1 MIRLYGCAEGP
12 PSRKGVSHSEPRTV
26 AHSRRLK
33 SPPPQAAM
41 NRTHSRRP
49 PRPASRYLQPG
60 PAGTASF
67 QTRSRIG
74 REGPHPS
81 NAAIHRRR
89 EEPPNRGGARRNP
102 DSERSGRRAGCHPP
116 GYGRSWCS
124 HGMAPRSPIPPMPGT
139 PFLRT
144 RAISVAIP
152 GQGKPDPEKTAGTLG
167 QGKPDPGKDRRDSR
181 TGQTGSGKSRRDSRT
196 RQTGSGEEP
205 PGLPGKANRYRGR
218 APGHPGSHFRAPENG
233 LIRKT
238 RRSRRQTESSTTRP
252 SVFLK
257 TENSPRLRR
266 EGHIAT
272 GRASAPCRPS
282 RRCRRQA
289 HLRDIY

>member
-167 QGKPDPGKDRRDSR
+167 QGKPVPGKSARASR
-181 TGQTGSGKSRRDSRT
+181 QPFPGTGERVDQENPALQATNRIIHDAPLRLPENRKLPPA
-196 RQTGSGEEP
+196 P
-205 PGLPGKANRYRGR
+205 PG
-218 APGHPGSHFRAPENG
+218 GSHRHRPGE
-233 LIRKT
+233 
-238 RRSRRQTESSTTRP
+238 RSLPT
-252 SVFLK
+252 
-257 TENSPRLRR
+257 
-266 EGHIAT
+266 IAQMPT
-272 GRASAPCRPS
+272 SSAPPR
-282 RRCRRQA
+282 
-289 HLRDIY
+289 HLLTDFQGN

>member
-1 MIRLYGCAEGP
+1 MFPFFDERQNYPTSRVCRVIPDRPVTRVKGDPEARSSARIDMIRLYGCAADP

-33 SPPPQAAM
+33 SPPPKAAM

-49 PRPASRYLQPG
+49 PRPASRSLQPG

-152 GQGKPDPEKTAGTLG
+152 GWS
-167 QGKPDPGKDRRDSR
+167 KPDPGKDRRDSR
-181 TGQTGSGKSRRDSRT
+181 TGQTGSGKSRRNPRA
-196 RQTGSGEEP
+196 RQTGTGEER
-205 PGLPGKANRYRGR
+205 PGIPA
-218 APGHPGSHFRAPENG
+218 AISGH
-233 LIRKT
+233 
-238 RRSRRQTESSTTRP
+238 RR
-252 SVFLK
+252 
-257 TENSPRLRR
+257 
-266 EGHIAT
+266 T
-272 GRASAPCRPS
+272 G
-282 RRCRRQA
+282 
-289 HLRDIY
+289 